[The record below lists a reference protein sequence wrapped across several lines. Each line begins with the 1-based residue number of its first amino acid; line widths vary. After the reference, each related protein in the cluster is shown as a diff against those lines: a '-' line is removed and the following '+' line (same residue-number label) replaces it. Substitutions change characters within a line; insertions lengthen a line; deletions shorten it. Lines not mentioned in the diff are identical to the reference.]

1 LYKGEFQA
9 AVEEGRSI
17 GSRILLGDRD
27 VDVTLESLATAIS
40 LTDSE
45 QFLNVAE
52 KLALLEEKNGL
63 SFEEG
68 EEINKEKL
76 SSLVET
82 LKQRELIVSLMNVL
96 RGDLPL
102 IYNALIGE
110 RDIFMAQSID
120 SSDAQVL
127 VGVVGMAHMQGM
139 EKSLQSKQYQVVRRN
154 CPKN

>member
-1 LYKGEFQA
+1 MYKGEFQA

-27 VDVTLESLATAIS
+27 VDVTLENLATAIS